1 MDTIISGKIIAVL
14 PVKSGT
20 SAKGTE
26 WRAQTAVLETQ
37 EKYPKRIALD
47 ILNDDITKFNVHV
60 GDSVDVKIDI
70 DAREYNGKWF
80 NSIKCWSLYHNMSG
94 AGEASAT
101 QVQPQQAAAQPQP
114 ASQPTQ
120 TDGSL
125 PF

>member
-26 WRAQTAVLETQ
+26 WKAQTAVLETQ
-37 EKYPKRIALD
+37 EKYPKKIAID
-47 ILNDDITKFNVHV
+47 ILNDDITKFNAHV
-60 GDSVDVKIDI
+60 GDFVDVKIDI

-94 AGEASAT
+94 TGEAT
-101 QVQPQQAAAQPQP
+101 QAQPQQATMQPQP
-114 ASQPTQ
+114 APQPTQ
-120 TDGSL
+120 TGGSM

>member
-1 MDTIISGKIIAVL
+1 MDTIISGKIIAAL

-37 EKYPKRIALD
+37 EKYPKRIAID

-60 GDSVDVKIDI
+60 GDLVDVKIDI

-94 AGEASAT
+94 TGGASGT
-101 QVQPQQAAAQPQP
+101 QTQPQQAATQPQP
-114 ASQPTQ
+114 VSQPTQ

>member
-26 WRAQTAVLETQ
+26 WKAQTAVIETQ
-37 EKYPKRIALD
+37 EKFPKRIALD

-60 GDSVDVKIDI
+60 EDFVDVKIDI

-94 AGEASAT
+94 TGGASGMQA
-101 QVQPQQAAAQPQP
+101 QPQQAATQPQP
-114 ASQPTQ
+114 VSQPTQ